1 MTTIRSCG
9 LFRVSIVALAALLRP
24 PSAIGN
30 ELKFRGR
37 FANLD
42 GSTAAAR
49 LHARIGDSGSWM
61 VLRAMRLGGSVQL
74 SLLLREA
81 GVPDTA
87 VATFTSDRRGQA
99 SLRFRTA
106 PRTARDLPLGF
117 DPRGKTIVISVAAGD
132 RLEVE
137 VPDDDAPPA
146 GGTPPPGGGTPPP
159 GGGTP
164 PPGGTCTA
172 VDTGDLFLVPEAGV
186 GTAKARFRRDSN
198 CSRDFRV
205 EADDVP
211 VGAYDLCVG
220 GVAFGSFEVVDN
232 GVKIEGEIE
241 LDNTPDQPGERPF
254 PAELPDPLGQR
265 IEVRA
270 AAATPCAGALLFS
283 FASFPDDP
291 GPAAG
296 H

>member
-1 MTTIRSCG
+1 MG
-9 LFRVSIVALAALLRP
+9 VP
-24 PSAIGN
+24 PPTPG
-30 ELKFRGR
+30 KPQ
-37 FANLD
+37 
-42 GSTAAAR
+42 
-49 LHARIGDSGSWM
+49 
-61 VLRAMRLGGSVQL
+61 LGGSGQL
-74 SLLLREA
+74 SLRRREA

-159 GGGTP
+159 GG
-164 PPGGTCTA
+164 TCTA
-172 VDTGDLFLVPEAGV
+172 VDTGDLFLVPDAGV

-205 EADDVP
+205 QAEDVP
-211 VGAYDLCVG
+211 
-220 GVAFGSFEVVDN
+220 
-232 GVKIEGEIE
+232 
-241 LDNTPDQPGERPF
+241 
-254 PAELPDPLGQR
+254 LGR
-265 IEVRA
+265 
-270 AAATPCAGALLFS
+270 
-283 FASFPDDP
+283 
-291 GPAAG
+291 
-296 H
+296 

>member
-24 PSAIGN
+24 PSAIGH
-30 ELKFRGR
+30 ELKFRGS

-49 LHARIGDSGSWM
+49 LHGRIGDSGSWM

-99 SLRFRTA
+99 SLRFRTV

-117 DPRGKTIVISVAAGD
+117 DPRGKTIVISVF
-132 RLEVE
+132 
-137 VPDDDAPPA
+137 
-146 GGTPPPGGGTPPP
+146 
-159 GGGTP
+159 
-164 PPGGTCTA
+164 TA
-172 VDTGDLFLVPEAGV
+172 VVCLIA
-186 GTAKARFRRDSN
+186 TAAALTAR
-198 CSRDFRV
+198 
-205 EADDVP
+205 ETKDVP
-211 VGAYDLCVG
+211 
-220 GVAFGSFEVVDN
+220 
-232 GVKIEGEIE
+232 
-241 LDNTPDQPGERPF
+241 T
-254 PAELPDPLGQR
+254 
-265 IEVRA
+265 
-270 AAATPCAGALLFS
+270 ALLGRK
-283 FASFPDDP
+283 APDSARVLVD
-291 GPAAG
+291 